1 MGIFSPNNLL
11 NFGQPN
17 SGDGVEGEGYARG
30 TARVSSL
37 LDSAPPAR
45 RRMTVDKLY
54 ACPPTVPIAAIE
66 TISAEQQ
73 PEKPLSPVPPKL
85 LGIYGTATFGLRT
98 STKYA
103 ISLAKGPCASQ

>member
-1 MGIFSPNNLL
+1 
-11 NFGQPN
+11 
-17 SGDGVEGEGYARG
+17 
-30 TARVSSL
+30 
-37 LDSAPPAR
+37 
-45 RRMTVDKLY
+45 VDKLY